1 MFLVNTSFYF
11 CLGRWCQWGV
21 VGGGGQ
27 LFVRLD
33 MVLLGL
39 KVKPVKDLWLN
50 DTMCTLVNVL
60 REDGRRIN
68 FKFLYTL

>member
-11 CLGRWCQWGV
+11 CLGRWCQC
-21 VGGGGQ
+21 GGGQ

-50 DTMCTLVNVL
+50 DTTCTLVNVL

>member
-1 MFLVNTSFYF
+1 MPV
-11 CLGRWCQWGV
+11 W
-21 VGGGGQ
+21 GGQ

-50 DTMCTLVNVL
+50 DTTCTLVNVL